1 MDGKRDDDN
10 DGDAEKLTGN
20 SSHSLSDVTKMPPR
34 MASVDDSV
42 MLDES
47 YEPQEEDVICSWA
60 RQNHGH
66 RKYIDWVSVAPIL
79 VLCLTIIVLPIQIL
93 LFYMLLYLSTKKC
106 SW

>member
-1 MDGKRDDDN
+1 MDGNRNDDN
-10 DGDAEKLTGN
+10 DGAAEKLTGN
-20 SSHSLSDVTKMPPR
+20 SSLSDVTKMPPR

-66 RKYIDWVSVAPIL
+66 RKCIDWISVAPIF
-79 VLCLTIIVLPIQIL
+79 VLCLTIIVLPIEIL
-93 LFYMLLYLSTKKC
+93 LFYIILLYLSTKKC